1 MSITDIAA
9 TGWTAFWKNIC
20 SAGTLGIVIAMVVVC
35 LLLGFAFGRTM
46 GAFNFALRA
55 VSAIVGVVLIIGFLG
70 VLGISMSMLNPLIN
84 WLLEIVH
91 APVYL
96 PEA

>member
-1 MSITDIAA
+1 MTYTLAKYKGIP
-9 TGWTAFWKNIC
+9 WTA
-20 SAGTLGIVIAMVVVC
+20 V
-35 LLLGFAFGRTM
+35 
-46 GAFNFALRA
+46 
-55 VSAIVGVVLIIGFLG
+55 IVGVVLVIGFLG

>member
-1 MSITDIAA
+1 
-9 TGWTAFWKNIC
+9 
-20 SAGTLGIVIAMVVVC
+20 MVVVC

-55 VSAIVGVVLIIGFLG
+55 VSAIVGVVLVIGFLG